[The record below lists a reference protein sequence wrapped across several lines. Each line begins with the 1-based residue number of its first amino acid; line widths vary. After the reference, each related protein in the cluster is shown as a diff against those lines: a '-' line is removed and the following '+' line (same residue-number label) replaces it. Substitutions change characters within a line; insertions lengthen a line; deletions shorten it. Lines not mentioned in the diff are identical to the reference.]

1 MDPNSPPRLKNQKLN
16 NSIAYHELE
25 ELVEN
30 DEEIRKHKLEIEML
44 KREQQKQLEKYMQ
57 KEIGRLNLNHTYV
70 DLVIYRT
77 RISA

>member
-44 KREQQKQLEKYMQ
+44 KREQQKQLEKYMK
-57 KEIGRLNLNHTYV
+57 KEIG
-70 DLVIYRT
+70 
-77 RISA
+77 